1 MTEALQC
8 AAPVKAAFLCL
19 GVMGYPMAGH
29 LVRAGHE
36 VTVYNRHAE
45 KAAQWVA
52 QYGGKKAATPR
63 EAAAGAD
70 VVLVCAGND
79 NDVRSVLYGSD
90 GALAGM
96 KKGAVLVDHTTDS
109 ALLAR
114 ELASKA
120 AAQGCGFLDAPVS
133 GGQSGAE
140 QGVLTVMCGGD
151 EAVFTRVKDVI
162 GAYAC
167 AVTRMGEVGSGQL
180 TKMVNQI
187 CIAGVVQGLSEALAF
202 GMNAGLDMEKV
213 LSVITKGAAGSW
225 QMANRGQTMVE
236 GKFNFGFAVHWMRKD
251 LAIAL
256 EEARRNGSSL
266 PLTALVDALYSQ
278 VQSHGGGRW
287 DTSSLITLLP
297 HREMQEKNK

>member
-1 MTEALQC
+1 MTKETSPEGRVQ
-8 AAPVKAAFLCL
+8 AAFLCL
-19 GVMGYPMAGH
+19 GVMGFPMAGH
-29 LVRAGHE
+29 LARAGYQ
-36 VTVYNRHAE
+36 VTVYNRHDE
-45 KAAQWVA
+45 KAALWVR
-52 QYGGKKAATPR
+52 QFGGQKAATPR
-63 EAAAGAD
+63 QAAMGAD
-70 VVLVCAGND
+70 VVFVCAGND
-79 NDVRSVLYGSD
+79 NDVRSVLYGED

-114 ELASKA
+114 ELYEKA
-120 AAQGCGFLDAPVS
+120 LAQDCGFLDAPVS

-140 QGVLTVMCGGD
+140 EGVLTVMCGGD
-151 EAVFTRVKDVI
+151 EEVFARVKDVI
-162 GAYAC
+162 ATYAC
-167 AVTRMGEVGSGQL
+167 AVTRMGPVGSGQL

-202 GMNAGLDMEKV
+202 GMNAGLDMDKV

-225 QMANRGQTMVE
+225 QMANRGRTMVQ
-236 GKFNFGFAVHWMRKD
+236 GKFDFGFAVHWMRKD

-256 EEARRNGSSL
+256 EESRRNGSSL
-266 PLTALVDALYSQ
+266 PLTALVDALYAQ

-297 HREMQEKNK
+297 HREK